1 MSTNAELNNRVEFF
15 TRMRNPEFRAPIP
28 KKQDLTDPPFN
39 LGQTQFESHHN
50 TSQRCSQLTFG
61 NLSPPFGKPET
72 VPLSISS
79 PQIINLS
86 LHSHEETD
94 NSQCVNMDIDNE
106 NEPQMSNITL
116 KRLSSTEFNLNVKK
130 LTSPCRSPLQKDLKV
145 DWQDFSHMKEIL
157 DAFAF
162 TAGKLNPYSDIA
174 QNMIQH
180 HLRAKH
186 LDKTTLISQL
196 SLLAS
201 VIAEFAST
209 QYIFASLNTKD
220 QKILL
225 QNNIPLYLQYILAR
239 YFSSGSGL
247 EQISWIL
254 EGQVSLQTIEDVTNL
269 NLITLNELNTAVCLY
284 SSSTL
289 VELYQYFS
297 ETIRYSP

>member
-1 MSTNAELNNRVEFF
+1 MSTNADFNNRTELF
-15 TRMRNPEFRAPIP
+15 TRIRNPDFQAPIP
-28 KKQDLTDPPFN
+28 IKQGIINPPFN
-39 LGQTQFESHHN
+39 LGQTQFKSPP
-50 TSQRCSQLTFG
+50 SPRRSQLTFE
-61 NLSPPFGKPET
+61 NLSPPFEKPET
-72 VPLSISS
+72 VPLPISS
-79 PQIINLS
+79 PQIMNLS
-86 LHSHEETD
+86 LHSYEETD
-94 NSQCVNMDIDNE
+94 NNQCVNMDIE
-106 NEPQMSNITL
+106 NETELQMSNFTL

-130 LTSPCRSPLQKDLKV
+130 LSSPCRLPLQKDLKL
-145 DWQDFSHMKEIL
+145 DLQDFFHMKEIL

-180 HLRAKH
+180 HLRARH
-186 LDKTTLISQL
+186 LEKTTLVSQL

-209 QYIFASLNTKD
+209 QYIFASLNKED

-269 NLITLNELNTAVCLY
+269 NLITLDELNAAVCLY

-297 ETIRYSP
+297 ETIR